1 VVGLLRDPAS
11 LSNARSFES
20 LHDERSIMPATILS
34 HQALVLP
41 LKMRWPRAFSGL
53 ALCIGS
59 MAPDLEF
66 IGRMTNDWL
75 FSHTVSAQLWFSMPL
90 TVGLTWLLTACVLPR
105 LLPYV
110 RDHLEWRLH
119 DLAAIE
125 VPHSSLAWAR
135 VAWSGWV
142 GGLSHV
148 LLDGITHGNHSGWLV
163 PHFPLLRTP
172 VPHFGGPV
180 PLHDALQFWLTLLLA
195 VVSVVLIRSIA
206 RRRLLWQWRERLAS
220 SLPRQPR
227 AAGWQLLRLAGGA
240 ALVGAA
246 AGCTLE
252 RHSTAGTLAAVF
264 FGAIDF
270 AGLALVLVAW
280 RLGYVA
286 KQHALTTPP
295 AAGAPRP
302 GPIRAVVPAP

>member
-1 VVGLLRDPAS
+1 MVG
-11 LSNARSFES
+11 
-20 LHDERSIMPATILS
+20 
-34 HQALVLP
+34 
-41 LKMRWPRAFSGL
+41 
-53 ALCIGS
+53 
-59 MAPDLEF
+59 
-66 IGRMTNDWL
+66 
-75 FSHTVSAQLWFSMPL
+75 
-90 TVGLTWLLTACVLPR
+90 
-105 LLPYV
+105 
-110 RDHLEWRLH
+110 
-119 DLAAIE
+119 
-125 VPHSSLAWAR
+125 
-135 VAWSGWV
+135 V

-206 RRRLLWQWRERLAS
+206 RRRLLWQWRERPAS